1 MLKRNLLMLLAFLP
15 IASSCSYSGHMT
27 LREENGPGGVQYR
40 AGIVPYK
47 NDSSAAS
54 RRDDAVRKIAK
65 YCGSDGYT
73 ITKEGPSPYA
83 ADSSEIRFTCRQAA
97 AASPAA
103 AAPPA

>member
-15 IASSCSYSGHMT
+15 IASSCAYSGHLT
-27 LREENGPGGVQYR
+27 VREETGPGGVHYR
-40 AGIVPYK
+40 AGTVPYR

-73 ITKEGPSPYA
+73 ITKEGPASYA
-83 ADSSEIRFTCRQAA
+83 ADSSEIRFTCGQPP

-103 AAPPA
+103 AAPHA